1 MSIFSKSTK
10 TVVLSVEGMKCEKCA
25 ARVKSTLEK
34 VRGVSAEISLDDAS
48 ATVICPEKTDAA
60 ALAAAVTEAGF
71 PASVRA

>member
-10 TVVLSVEGMKCEKCA
+10 TVVLSVEGMKCKMCA

-34 VRGVSAEISLDDAS
+34 FRGVSAEIDLDAAC
-48 ATVICPEKTDAA
+48 ATVVCPEKQDSD

-71 PASVRA
+71 PASVKA

>member
-10 TVVLSVEGMKCEKCA
+10 TVTLSVEGMKCKMCA

-34 VRGVSAEISLDDAS
+34 FRGVTAEIDLENAS
-48 ATVICPEKTDAA
+48 ATVICPEKQDAA

-71 PASVRA
+71 PASVRE